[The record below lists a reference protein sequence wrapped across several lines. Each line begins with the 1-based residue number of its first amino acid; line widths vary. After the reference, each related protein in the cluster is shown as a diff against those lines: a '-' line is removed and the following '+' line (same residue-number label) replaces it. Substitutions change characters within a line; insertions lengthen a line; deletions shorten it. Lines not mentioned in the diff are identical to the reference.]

1 MTLLELL
8 YELLASVVAVNKVD
22 IIITIVQIIVDLFL
36 VVCLNVLHI
45 LILFIVLVALNT
57 PTFEHLL
64 LTAICTVEKLHFRVH
79 YLHLAVFNSDLTLF
93 AVSGA
98 AGAEVSV
105 IFVVGHLFRH
115 RLKVL
120 GEFACTEVL
129 LLLLCSCLWLVG
141 RWLVLF
147 ALQLLLR

>member
-1 MTLLELL
+1 MLASIITVMEVDIVITVIQIVVHLFFVICFHILRIFILIIILITLSAPTFKYL
-8 YELLASVVAVNKVD
+8 LLAAVS
-22 IIITIVQIIVDLFL
+22 
-36 VVCLNVLHI
+36 
-45 LILFIVLVALNT
+45 
-57 PTFEHLL
+57 P
-64 LTAICTVEKLHFRVH
+64 VEKLYFRVY